1 MLCKRLIVRT
11 INVALQKGP
20 FGRLK
25 VPVLPCEKACFAV
38 QKGPFCRARKKC
50 GKRNGLPHFIT
61 LAYLAISGMAVP
73 THPSGICMCS
83 MAHTVG
89 AMSVMS

>member
-20 FGRLK
+20 FGCLK

-38 QKGPFCRARKKC
+38 QKGPFCRARQKNAASAMAC
-50 GKRNGLPHFIT
+50 RT
-61 LAYLAISGMAVP
+61 L
-73 THPSGICMCS
+73 
-83 MAHTVG
+83 
-89 AMSVMS
+89 